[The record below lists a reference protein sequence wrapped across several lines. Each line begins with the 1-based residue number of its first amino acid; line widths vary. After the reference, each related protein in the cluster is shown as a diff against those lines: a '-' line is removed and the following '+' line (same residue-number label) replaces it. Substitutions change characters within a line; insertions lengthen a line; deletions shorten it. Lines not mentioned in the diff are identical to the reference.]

1 MWRVLMIS
9 LLLATPV
16 SAEVLQGRATVV
28 DGDTLRVAGQSVRIH
43 GIDTPEHDQT
53 CLTAERVAFACGDV
67 ATRALA
73 RLIGATPVVCEGH
86 ERDTYQRLVAKCYVD
101 GRDLGAVLVA
111 GGYATAYQKY
121 SKDYLTY
128 ERQAR
133 AAGVGFWSGTM
144 QNPATFRDR
153 DVDPA
158 AGDCRLKGNI
168 SDAGRIVHSPG
179 DHSYAKTR
187 INTAR
192 GERWFC
198 SLAEAQAA
206 GWRPAR
212 R

>member
-1 MWRVLMIS
+1 MLMIC
-9 LLLATPV
+9 LLMV
-16 SAEVLQGRATVV
+16 SSPAVAEVLRGPATVV
-28 DGDTLRVAGQSVRIH
+28 DGDTLRVAGQAVRIH

-67 ATRALA
+67 ATRAMA
-73 RLIGATPVVCEGH
+73 QLIGGAPVVCEGR
-86 ERDTYQRLVAKCYVD
+86 ERDRYQRLVAKCYVD

-111 GGYATAYQKY
+111 SGYAMAYQKY
-121 SKDYLTY
+121 SVDYLAY

-144 QNPATFRDR
+144 QNPAAYRDR
-153 DVDPA
+153 DVDLA
-158 AGDCRLKGNI
+158 TGDCRLKGNI